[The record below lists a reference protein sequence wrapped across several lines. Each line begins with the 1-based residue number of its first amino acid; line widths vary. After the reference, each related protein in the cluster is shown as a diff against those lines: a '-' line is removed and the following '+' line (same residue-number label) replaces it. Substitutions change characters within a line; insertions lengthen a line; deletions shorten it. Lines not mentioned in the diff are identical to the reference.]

1 MAPDPLAAE
10 AAEPDNRSLT
20 TEPELNGRT
29 VTRLHRA
36 LSRLDEDLRTL
47 GREWA
52 LVGGLA
58 VSARAEPRTTRD
70 VDVVLAAEGDAEA
83 EEIIADLLS
92 RGYGVE
98 GQLEHTDSDRLAG
111 MRLVS
116 PAEPEDGLV
125 VDLLFASSGIEH
137 EIIEAAEELE
147 VVAGWSVPVAR
158 TGHLITL
165 KVLAYRPDHP
175 EQRPMDLHDA
185 LALLA
190 VADDAELQLAR
201 DGLALIARRGFDR
214 GKDLQSE
221 LDRLLA
227 RPAKPLE

>member
-1 MAPDPLAAE
+1 M
-10 AAEPDNRSLT
+10 
-20 TEPELNGRT
+20 
-29 VTRLHRA
+29 TRLHRA
-36 LSRLDEDLRTL
+36 LRWLDEDLRAL

-70 VDVVLAAEGDAEA
+70 VDVVLAVEGDAEA
-83 EEIIADLLS
+83 ERIIADLLS

-116 PAEPEDGLV
+116 PPEPEDGLV
-125 VDLLFASSGIEH
+125 VDLLFASSGIER
-137 EIIEAAEELE
+137 EIIEAAEDLE
-147 VVAGWSVPVAR
+147 IVAGWSVPVAR
-158 TGHLITL
+158 TGHLIAL

-185 LALLA
+185 LALLGA
-190 VADDAELQLAR
+190 ADDAELQRAR
-201 DGLALIARRGFDR
+201 DGLALITERGFDR
-214 GKDLQSE
+214 GKDLPAE
-221 LDRLLA
+221 LDRFVARLA
-227 RPAKPLE
+227 EPLE